1 MKGIDQFL
9 NRVPEWYRSDGPD
22 SDIVISSRIR
32 IARNLKNYVYTTRL
46 AETDQDRILDKVEA
60 AMGQAPTLSGAQ
72 FLRYKTLTELDRQF
86 LVERHLVSIEHAGE
100 KGRKAAVINPSEKI
114 SIMVLEEDHLRIQA
128 FESGF
133 NLGKAWEVI
142 DRLDDELEFNLEY
155 SFDPR
160 LGYLTACPT
169 NVGTGLRASC
179 MVHIPA
185 MVLTKQIHKVI
196 QALTKLNL
204 ATRGL
209 YGEGTQ
215 AIGDYFQFS
224 NQMTLGQNESEI
236 IQNLESVIRQVV
248 SHEREARQHMM
259 EKKTGKF
266 EDQIWRALG
275 ILKSSRIISSTEA
288 TQYLSMVQLGVNLGL
303 LPNPLGRDDLNM
315 LFGLIQPAHLQKMA
329 GTTLNASERDSRRAE
344 IIRERLAKL
353 SL

>member
-9 NRVPEWYRSDGPD
+9 NRIPEWYHSEGPD

-46 AETDQDRILDKVEA
+46 PEAEQDQILDKVEA
-60 AMGQAPTLSGAQ
+60 SIAQAPTVSNAHY
-72 FLRYKTLTELDRQF
+72 FRYKDLSELDRQF
-86 LVERHLVSIEHAGE
+86 LIERHLVSIEHAGE
-100 KGRKAAVINPSEKI
+100 KGRKAVAINSSEKI

-133 NLGKAWEVI
+133 NLAKAWEVI
-142 DRLDDELEFNLEY
+142 DQLDDELEADLDY
-155 SFDPR
+155 AFDPR

-236 IQNLESVIRQVV
+236 IQNLESVIRQVI

-259 EKKTGKF
+259 EKKKGKF

-275 ILKSSRIISSTEA
+275 ILKASRIISSTEA
-288 TQYLSMVQLGVNLGL
+288 TQYLSMVQLGVNVGL
-303 LPNPLGRDDLNM
+303 LPSQLGREDLNM

-344 IIRERLAKL
+344 IIRERLAKI